1 MADTKLCYIF
11 CVFIVSLFVSI
22 SASAVCKLCYITYV
36 LIFVYRIL
44 TGIRIIC
51 NVIRRPAAV
60 MQEWMAQSKRRSQ
73 RNQVATLH
81 CYSHLVGW
89 CTLCALVIKFHSIY
103 IYIYMYTSRNARLWR
118 ASGWYIRRSC
128 REDLPLA
135 HDRLATELPA
145 PCFI

>member
-103 IYIYMYTSRNARLWR
+103 IYICILAGTP
-118 ASGWYIRRSC
+118 ASGGLLDGIYVGRVGRTYH
-128 REDLPLA
+128 L
-135 HDRLATELPA
+135 HMTG
-145 PCFI
+145 